1 MSQNRTE
8 SGAHPGQ
15 QSVFAVVL
23 NVDSRPLRADS
34 RVFLRIADSLHA
46 GALASIED
54 RLRRSDLQL
63 GEVPAKQNDLALI
76 KIYLE
81 DAQQS
86 SLTGMVPIELLSEA
100 RSCIASGVLI
110 PGLKADGDRRQGLAV
125 WLTGLSGA
133 GKTTIASGLQRRLR
147 GRVPVEMLDADIVR
161 THLCKGLGY
170 TREDR
175 DENVRRLGFLAKV
188 LTQTGAVVLVSAIS
202 PYRAVRDEIRKEI
215 GKFIEVHVNA
225 PLEVCESRDV
235 KGLYK
240 KARRGE
246 LQRFTGIS
254 DPYEPPLT
262 PDVECRTDRESMD
275 ESIAKVLAQIE
286 QKLKS
291 G

>member
-1 MSQNRTE
+1 LW
-8 SGAHPGQ
+8 P
-15 QSVFAVVL
+15 
-23 NVDSRPLRADS
+23 D
-34 RVFLRIADSLHA
+34 
-46 GALASIED
+46 
-54 RLRRSDLQL
+54 
-63 GEVPAKQNDLALI
+63 EVPAKQNDLTLI

-86 SLTGMVPIELLSEA
+86 SLTSMVPIELLSEA

-110 PGLKADGDRRQGLAV
+110 PGPKAGGDRRQGLAV